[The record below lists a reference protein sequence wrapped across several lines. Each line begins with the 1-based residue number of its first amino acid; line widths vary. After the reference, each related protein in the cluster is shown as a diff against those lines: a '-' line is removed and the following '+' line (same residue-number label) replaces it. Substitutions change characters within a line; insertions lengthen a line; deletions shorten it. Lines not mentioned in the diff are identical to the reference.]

1 MKKLSIMIMFLM
13 WFNMISSGVFAAA
26 DDDADMAALQALL
39 NEEDTGSTTDSWADT
54 TGAEDTATTEDTTG
68 AEDTATTEEKVV
80 LEVTSN
86 PTDSVVLLLHP
97 VEGYTTYKVYYN
109 KEGDDN
115 VNEKEVIYTGAGVT
129 SVELKDLEPSTTY
142 IAVAK
147 AFDEDGNPIESTTS
161 DPVTFTTQEPV
172 QHAAPADNVIY
183 NPTVKVYDDKI
194 VVTYKPGMD
203 VKKIQISMSD
213 DGQTFKPVAV
223 VDAST
228 TTYTIPV
235 TTPGKKY
242 IKLVPVAED
251 GTLWVCKI
259 WATDVQ
265 FVTAEVKKPT
275 KTAEKNVGK
284 AKTGPETYF
293 LIILAVLAY
302 IVYARRKMKA

>member
-1 MKKLSIMIMFLM
+1 MFLM

-39 NEEDTGSTTDSWADT
+39 NEEDTGDT
-54 TGAEDTATTEDTTG
+54 AAEDTTDTEDTTG
-68 AEDTATTEEKVV
+68 TEDALDTEDTTGTEDTATEEKVV
-80 LEVTSN
+80 LEVSSN
-86 PTDSVVLLLHP
+86 PTDSVTLLLHP
-97 VEGYTTYKVYYN
+97 VDGYNTYKVYYN

-129 SVELKDLEPSTTY
+129 SVELKDLEPNTTY

-161 DPVTFTTQEPV
+161 DPVTFTTQAAP

-203 VKKIQISMSD
+203 VKKIQISVSE

-235 TTPGKKY
+235 STPGKKY

-302 IVYARRKMKA
+302 VVYARRKMKA

>member
-1 MKKLSIMIMFLM
+1 MKKLSIMIMLLM
-13 WFNMISSGVFAAA
+13 WFNMMSPAVFAAE
-26 DDDADMAALQALL
+26 DDDADMAALQELL
-39 NEEDTGSTTDSWADT
+39 NGEDTGDTDSTTADT
-54 TGAEDTATTEDTTG
+54 GDLNNATTDTEDTTT
-68 AEDTATTEEKVV
+68 DEKVV
-80 LEVTSN
+80 LEISSN
-86 PTDSVVLLLHP
+86 ATDSVVLLLHP
-97 VEGYTTYKVYYN
+97 VDGYTTYKVYYN

-115 VNEKEVIYTGAGVT
+115 VNEQEVVYTGAGVT
-129 SVELKDLEPSTTY
+129 SVELKNLEPATTY
-142 IAVAK
+142 TAVAK

-161 DPVTFTTQEPV
+161 DPVTFTTQDAP

-183 NPTVKVYDDKI
+183 NPTVKTYDDKI